1 MEDSLEFLSTAQLAR
16 LELSLGEVF
25 LPAARAGRYFRE
37 SPGKTPKTEI
47 KVLPAL
53 IHLIQKSNMLLKP
66 SKE

>member
-1 MEDSLEFLSTAQLAR
+1 MNAGTEDSLEVLSTAQLAR

-47 KVLPAL
+47 KVLV
-53 IHLIQKSNMLLKP
+53 
-66 SKE
+66 